1 MTIKLFSNKL
11 NRIAFIYLNILLL
24 SNPITSFA
32 QTAARN
38 DNYYHLVGCDSTIWM
53 CREEP
58 WVLIFEDNFDGNS
71 LNTNDWDICVGVP
84 RDPYFES
91 QKAWHQKENIDV
103 SNGSLKI
110 ITRREYMPNMQY
122 PVSYDPLIYNISD
135 FDYTSGEIWS
145 KRKFLFG
152 KYEARVKI
160 PKGWGLWPAF
170 WLYGNGHDGN
180 EVDIFEY
187 WNEDH
192 ISDLSKIQ
200 HMTVH
205 YDYDHDGDVEQDGE
219 HYTHGNMSTDY
230 HTYTLIYLPG
240 YIKWLVDGHLIY
252 AYHRYF
258 YNTFPPD
265 HVGCQLFNGQV
276 YLQNLLYP
284 FPPMSVIFNTAVQYG
299 HGNEPNANTPLPA
312 QMEVDWFRYYVSAD
326 NVLVQTQDIKQQYLN
341 SEIHNGY
348 AAYNVVL
355 DTLTIPTDAKISIG
369 ALNEVVLRPGFEAEY
384 GSDVDIFI
392 HQEPAQQMVYATA
405 NQNTEEL
412 QICIQQSDLAEVS
425 VFPNPTLGKITISC
439 SKEAVGCGEILVYS
453 SDGMLLN
460 KIDITEPNTI
470 LNMNYPSGLYI
481 LAIRDNTNRI
491 SSFKIVK
498 K

>member
-1 MTIKLFSNKL
+1 MKKDL
-11 NRIAFIYLNILLL
+11 YLLIILLL
-24 SNPITSFA
+24 RLNAFG
-32 QTAARN
+32 QTN
-38 DNYYHLVGCDSTIWM
+38 NNIETYKTVYCDSTIWM

-145 KRKFLFG
+145 KRKFMFG

-170 WLYGNGHDGN
+170 WLYGDGRTGN

-187 WNEDH
+187 WNDSTTD
-192 ISDLSKIQ
+192 ISNLAKEQ

-205 YDYDHDGDVEQDGE
+205 YDYDRDGFVEKIRE
-219 HYTHGNMSTDY
+219 SYTHGDMSTNY

-240 YIKWLVDGHLIY
+240 YIKWLVDGHTVY
-252 AYHRYF
+252 EYDRYF
-258 YNTFPPD
+258 YHTFPPD

-276 YLQNLLYP
+276 YFQNLLYP
-284 FPPMSVIFNTAVQYG
+284 FPPMNVIFNTAVKCK
-299 HGNEPNANTPLPA
+299 EKEKPNNNTNLPA
-312 QMEVDWFRYYVSAD
+312 NMEVDWFRYYISAD
-326 NVLVQTQDIKQQYLN
+326 NEIVQTSNINQQYLDN
-341 SEIHNGY
+341 KVHNAY
-348 AAYNVVL
+348 AAYSVIL
-355 DTLTIPTDAKISIG
+355 DTLTIPSDAKISIG
-369 ALNEVVLRPGFEAEY
+369 ALNEVELRSGFEAEY

-392 HQEPAQQMVYATA
+392 HQEPQQQMTYATA
-405 NQNTEEL
+405 NHNAEE
-412 QICIQQSDLAEVS
+412 IKISIQQNDSPDIS
-425 VFPNPTLGKITISC
+425 VYPNPTSENVTVSC
-439 SKEAVGCGEILVYS
+439 PKETVGNGVILVYS
-453 SDGMLLN
+453 SDGVLLY
-460 KIDITEPNTI
+460 KTDIAEPNTKVI
-470 LNMNYPSGLYI
+470 MNYPSGIYI
-481 LAIRDNTNRI
+481 LAICDNNNRV

>member
-1 MTIKLFSNKL
+1 MKIKNIGILALFSITIFFEAHSQSERNEP
-11 NRIAFIYLNILLL
+11 YLR
-24 SNPITSFA
+24 T
-32 QTAARN
+32 T
-38 DNYYHLVGCDSTIWM
+38 YCDSTIWM

-58 WVLIFEDNFDGNS
+58 WVLIFEDEFDGDT
-71 LNTNDWDICVGVP
+71 LNTNDWDIYVGVP
-84 RDPYFES
+84 RDPYFEE

-187 WNEDH
+187 WNERNFWGNP
-192 ISDLSKIQ
+192 SLSKKQ

-205 YDYDHDGDVEQDGE
+205 YDFDHDGNVEQEGDS
-219 HYTHGNMSTDY
+219 YTHGDMSLDY
-230 HTYTLIYLPG
+230 HIYTLIYLPG
-240 YIKWLVDGHLIY
+240 YIKWLVDGQQIY
-252 AYHRYF
+252 EYYRYF
-258 YNTFPPD
+258 EYSDFPLSPVD
-265 HVGCQLFNGQV
+265 CKIYKGKL
-276 YLQNLLYP
+276 YLQNLLFP
-284 FPPMSVIFNTAVQYG
+284 FPPMNVIFNTAVKCKDK
-299 HGNEPNANTPLPA
+299 EKPNNTTPFPA
-312 QMEVDWFRYYVSAD
+312 EMEVDWVRYYVSAD
-326 NVLVQTQDIKQQYLN
+326 NELVQTGNIQHQYLN
-341 SEIHNGY
+341 DEVYNAY
-348 AAYNVVL
+348 AARSVVI
-355 DTLTIPTDAKISIG
+355 DTLTIPRDAKISIS
-369 ALNEVVLRPGFEAEY
+369 ALNEVELLPGFEAEY
-384 GSDVDIFI
+384 GSEVDIFI

-425 VFPNPTLGKITISC
+425 VFPNPTPGKITISC